1 MDDAFRLLVSPRAR
15 RQISEQLPLSVAF
28 AAYEFISGPLLSN
41 PRRVGKPLEPPFER
55 HFSAR
60 MGTYRVIY
68 LIDDDQRR
76 VEVMA
81 VVLRSDAYR
90 PSP

>member
-28 AAYEFISGPLLSN
+28 AAYEFISGPLLVN
-41 PRRVGKPLEPPFER
+41 PHRVGKQLEPPFGG

>member
-15 RQISEQLPLSVAF
+15 RQMSEQLPLPVAF

-41 PRRVGKPLEPPFER
+41 PRRVGKPLEPPFAG

-60 MGTYRVIY
+60 MGTYRVLYI
-68 LIDDDQRR
+68 LDEEQCT
-76 VEVMA
+76 VEVVA
-81 VVLRSDAYR
+81 VVARSDAYR
-90 PSP
+90 SPG

>member
-1 MDDAFRLLVSPRAR
+1 MTKY
-15 RQISEQLPLSVAF
+15 
-28 AAYEFISGPLLSN
+28 AAYEFISGPLLVH
-41 PRRVGKPLEPPFER
+41 PHRAGKQLEPPFGG

-60 MGTYRVIY
+60 LGTYRVIY
-68 LIDDDQRR
+68 LIDEAQRT

-81 VVLRSDAYR
+81 VVLRSDACR